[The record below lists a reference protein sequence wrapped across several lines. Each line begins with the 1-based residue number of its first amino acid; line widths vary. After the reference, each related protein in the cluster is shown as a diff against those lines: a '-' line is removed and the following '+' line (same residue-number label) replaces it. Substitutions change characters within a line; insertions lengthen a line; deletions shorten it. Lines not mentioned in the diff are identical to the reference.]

1 MEWMFV
7 DAQDR
12 LVAVVRPV
20 GNGTVKSPRRWW
32 LSWAPRLLHKQDR
45 DYASRLEA
53 VAAVLL
59 ECPSAVSMVFNR
71 RGERLR

>member
-1 MEWMFV
+1 M

-32 LSWAPRLLHKQDR
+32 LSWAPRLLDKRDR
-45 DYASRLEA
+45 GYAHRWEA
-53 VAAVLL
+53 MAAVLM
-59 ECPSAVSMVFNR
+59 ECPSATTMVFNR
-71 RGERLR
+71 RGQRLR